1 MGKSKAPKPPDPV
14 KTAAAQTAS
23 NIGTALAEGAINR
36 VDQVTPDGA
45 LTYARSGMEQW
56 RDPLSGRV
64 YDIPRYTATTTL
76 SAAQQRIKDE
86 EDRASL
92 NLAALAAGQSGRLQ
106 GLLDRPLDLGNE
118 AVESRLLE
126 LGARRLEPR
135 LAEARRR
142 AETDAASRGIRLGSA
157 AYDRLMRG
165 VGETENDAW
174 TQLLLSGR
182 GQALNELL
190 TERNQPLNEISA
202 LLSGSAV
209 AQPRFVGTPQA
220 DVANTDYA
228 GLVNA
233 NYQQQLAAWQQQQQN
248 QNDLLGGL
256 LGIGAAFAG
265 NPSLKFSDRRLKE
278 DVEKVGETNDGQN
291 IYSYHYKGDK
301 RLQLGLI
308 AQEVQR
314 KKPGAIITLPGGVKA
329 VDYRKALHLGEGA
342 RVTS

>member
-233 NYQQQLAAWQQQQQN
+233 NYQQQLAAAEQRNRSLN
-248 QNDLLGGL
+248 QAFGGMF
-256 LGIGAAFAG
+256 GIAG
-265 NPSLKFSDRRLKE
+265 NLIKYSDRRLKK
-278 DVEKVGETNDGQN
+278 DIRKVGETGDGQN
-291 IYSYHYKGDK
+291 IYAYRYNGGKAMH
-301 RLQLGLI
+301 LGLM

-314 KKPGAIITLPGGVKA
+314 RKPEAVVSVGGFKA
-329 VDYRKALHLGEGA
+329 VDYEKALEDA
-342 RVTS
+342 K